1 MCTSCRPS
9 LTSYGVSY
17 FFIPHSLWL
26 TPLRSRA
33 LLDCE
38 LFFLQPILFFPFYSL
53 ATISCRNTLSFL
65 LWRYLTSTCWAIL
78 GLLLIL
84 LSMTQYGHLGFV
96 LHCLWAL
103 LSHLFPLGHPWPICF
118 PWASLALFVTL
129 HSHRLLLT
137 PLGFLGLITLSFI
150 LKAHGLAINSYFLC
164 LHYFG
169 LAVAHSHFSIS
180 HTAHEFVTSLS
191 PGSFRPICFLKAHL
205 FILWAYNPLFLPLG
219 LNDFSIHL
227 LTLFYPC
234 CWASSFYWASQNG
247 H

>member
-1 MCTSCRPS
+1 MQLILASFGWYVISAGHFPQKSLSRNPRIGFPLSPPPGHTLLPLTHDLPPHVLAGYRLVKSGPCVCSTSTCVQNLPAVFAVVWRLVCTSCRLS

-53 ATISCRNTLSFL
+53 ATIYCRNTLSFL

-118 PWASLALFVTL
+118 P
-129 HSHRLLLT
+129 
-137 PLGFLGLITLSFI
+137 
-150 LKAHGLAINSYFLC
+150 
-164 LHYFG
+164 
-169 LAVAHSHFSIS
+169 
-180 HTAHEFVTSLS
+180 
-191 PGSFRPICFLKAHL
+191 
-205 FILWAYNPLFLPLG
+205 
-219 LNDFSIHL
+219 
-227 LTLFYPC
+227 
-234 CWASSFYWASQNG
+234 
-247 H
+247 